1 MAGWLEGISINE
13 TSQHNFYNMAGLR
26 LLPCYVNSLFLS
38 FYCAMLHN
46 HNLRGIDGLDVIT
59 AFRQWAI
66 IEGFLRES

>member
-46 HNLRGIDGLDVIT
+46 LNNWEICQIVNISTPVRNHN
-59 AFRQWAI
+59 
-66 IEGFLRES
+66 S